1 MEKIILG
8 LVGRKQV
15 GKDTVA
21 DYLIEHENFT
31 QIAFADT
38 LREVAYGTNPL
49 VSVDPPLYYA
59 DVIDSVG
66 YEAGKRDYPEFR
78 RFLQNLG
85 TNGIR
90 RVEPDFWIKHAINRI
105 QETPGHVVV
114 TDVRFPNEL
123 AVIESLGGWSARIFR
138 PGYSD
143 VPAEHES
150 ESALDDAETDYTIRN
165 DSSLLHLQDKTALL
179 HKSILF
185 DKRVKIV

>member
-1 MEKIILG
+1 MQEKIILG
-8 LVGRKQV
+8 LIARKQA

-21 DYLIEHENFT
+21 EYLVENYNYT
-31 QIAFADT
+31 KIAFADT

-49 VSVDPPLYYA
+49 VNADPPLYYA
-59 DVIDSVG
+59 DLIDTIG
-66 YEAGKRDYPEFR
+66 YEAAKSDYPEFR

-90 RVEPDFWIKHAINRI
+90 KVDPDFWVNQTIKKI
-105 QETPGHVVV
+105 QNSPGHVVI

-123 AVIESLGGWSARIFR
+123 EVVQQLNGFTARITR
-138 PGYSD
+138 PGFSD

-150 ESALDDAETDYTIRN
+150 ESALDNAEADYNVMNVRDTN
-165 DSSLLHLQDKTALL
+165 YLLTRADIL

-185 DKRVKIV
+185 DKRH